1 MTSNVI
7 KATVATWSFADKN
20 KNRKTAASTKL
31 VGLVSPVSTPDT
43 HLIVLGHVGNVLRP
57 PKAAKK
63 QNYRLKS

>member
-31 VGLVSPVSTPDT
+31 VGLVSPVS
-43 HLIVLGHVGNVLRP
+43 
-57 PKAAKK
+57 
-63 QNYRLKS
+63 